1 MLCATDVGCP
11 LLDSI
16 RGMAPLMSF
25 DLVDELAAGFRRVG
39 DLQVAEAET
48 GLDPLSLVRSGA
60 HLFGSAHYFATPAGD
75 GIGGLGTA
83 RRWSRSGRGRF
94 ELLQT
99 DLDEAGVPGPL
110 LFGFSFAPDGPVDPE
125 WAGFGAA
132 DMVLPQVTVI
142 ARGGVRTLRLAVP
155 VGADP
160 LALLNLVRSLRVPA
174 EPDNADLGDH
184 VIESHP
190 HVSDWQDAVAEAVA
204 VINDGALRKVV
215 LSRSVTVRSSR
226 AADGLDL
233 VHQLSAAYPRCY
245 PFAWIG
251 GDGALVGASPELL
264 LSISADRIVSNPLA
278 GSAPRGEGENEDRAI
293 GERLMASD
301 KDRREHAFVVEDI
314 AARLGPHVS
323 ELSVPQAP
331 SLRRVTTVQH
341 LSTEIVG
348 TLRAPVGPMDLVDA
362 IHPTPAVGGTPTAGA
377 EAFIAKVEEI
387 DRGWYTGGVGW
398 VDTGGDGEV
407 AIALRCGLIRGATA
421 HLFAGAG
428 IVADSEPDKELAETR
443 LKFRPLLELLA
454 AT

>member
-1 MLCATDVGCP
+1 MVALISP
-11 LLDSI
+11 Q
-16 RGMAPLMSF
+16 
-25 DLVDELAAGFRRVG
+25 LVERLAAGFRRVG
-39 DLQVAEAET
+39 DLQIAESPT
-48 GLDPLSLVRSGA
+48 DLDPLSLVRSGG
-60 HLFGSAHYFATPAGD
+60 HLFGSAQYFATPAGD

-83 RRWSRSGRGRF
+83 RRWSRSGRARF
-94 ELLQT
+94 QLLQS
-99 DLDEAGVPGPL
+99 DLDHAGVAGPL
-110 LFGFSFAPDGPVDPE
+110 LFGFSFAPDGPVDPQ

-132 DMVLPQVTVI
+132 DMVLPQVSVI
-142 ARGGVRTLRLAVP
+142 VRGGARALRLAVP
-155 VGADP
+155 MGADP
-160 LALLNLVRSLRVPA
+160 VALLNLVRSLRVPA

-190 HVSDWQDAVAEAVA
+190 HVSDWKDAVAEAVA
-204 VINDGALRKVV
+204 VIHDGALRKVV
-215 LSRSVTVRSSR
+215 LSRSVTVRSST
-226 AADGLDL
+226 APDGLDL
-233 VHQLSAAYPRCY
+233 VHQLSLAYPRCY

-251 GDGALVGASPELL
+251 SEGALVGASPELL
-264 LSISADRIVSNPLA
+264 LSVAGDRIVSNPLA
-278 GSAPRGEGENEDRAI
+278 GSAPRGEGENDDRAI

-301 KDRREHAFVVEDI
+301 KDRLEHAFVVDDI
-314 AARLGPHVS
+314 SARLGPHVV
-323 ELSVPQAP
+323 ELAVPP
-331 SLRRVTTVQH
+331 SPALRRMTTVQH

-348 TLRAPVGPMDLVDA
+348 RLRAPLGVLDLVDA

-377 EAFIAKVEEI
+377 EAFIAKVEAV

-398 VDTGGDGEV
+398 VDADGDGEV